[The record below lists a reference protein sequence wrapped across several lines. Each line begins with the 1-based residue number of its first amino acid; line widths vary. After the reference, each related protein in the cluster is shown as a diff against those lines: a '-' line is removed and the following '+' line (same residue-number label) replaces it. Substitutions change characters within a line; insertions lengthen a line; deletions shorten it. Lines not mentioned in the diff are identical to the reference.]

1 MISKVKRSRWTL
13 FLLGFG
19 GWLVLWTAYYVI
31 SEAYD
36 PIPNLAAAVLCVLSS
51 WLISFVS
58 ISLLLITKLRWAA
71 LGYLAAML
79 LNGVGLLLAGGFD
92 LLYVVSSF
100 PFFLPSNLRP

>member
-1 MISKVKRSRWTL
+1 MISKVKQSRWTQ
-13 FLLGFG
+13 FLLGLG
-19 GWLVLWTAYYVI
+19 GWLVLWTAYYVM

-51 WLISFVS
+51 WLISLVL
-58 ISLLLITKLRWAA
+58 ILLLLITKLRWAA

-79 LNGVGLLLAGGFD
+79 LNGVGLLLTGGFN